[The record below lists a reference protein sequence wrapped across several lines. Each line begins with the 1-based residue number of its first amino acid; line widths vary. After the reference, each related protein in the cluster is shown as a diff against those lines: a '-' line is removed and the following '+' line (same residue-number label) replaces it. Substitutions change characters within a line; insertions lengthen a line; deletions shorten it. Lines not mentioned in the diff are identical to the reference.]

1 MNTILVSKKFI
12 IIYDKSSDLNA
23 RKHSQVFETVH
34 LVRTEVSSAF
44 EVRVL
49 YNSFVK
55 FWFWNLNMGSQNL
68 NLTQLL
74 PLQGLDLMRLNSG
87 PPIHDLFQIIWSE
100 VMTLLPKRGHFREI
114 QTYVYFMTQTDAKI
128 FVNFKKL
135 KIWKQKQSGLTG
147 SNFIIEGIFHFY

>member
-44 EVRVL
+44 EVQVL
-49 YNSFVK
+49 FNPFVK
-55 FWFWNLNMGSQNL
+55 FQFWNLNMSSQNL

-74 PLQGLDLMRLNSG
+74 PLEGLDLMRLNSL
-87 PPIHDLFQIIWSE
+87 PPIHDIFQIIWSE
-100 VMTLLPKRGHFREI
+100 VMTLLPKRGHFHET
-114 QTYVYFMTQTDAKI
+114 QTYVCFITQTDEDFFYFK
-128 FVNFKKL
+128 NFKKYE
-135 KIWKQKQSGLTG
+135 SG
-147 SNFIIEGIFHFY
+147 SNRDLPEVTLL